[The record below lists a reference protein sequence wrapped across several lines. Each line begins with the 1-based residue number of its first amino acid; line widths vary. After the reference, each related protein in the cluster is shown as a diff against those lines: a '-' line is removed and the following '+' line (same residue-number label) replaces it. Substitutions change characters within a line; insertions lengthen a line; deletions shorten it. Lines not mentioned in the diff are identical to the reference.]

1 MPQQINDGT
10 NVVNPGTNTS
20 FPTTTTTT
28 TTTSGGGGSWY
39 PTDTAVTQPA
49 SSAKHTT
56 LMTKPWEQQQNGKR
70 EYVDRTR
77 TLTPADHMR
86 FDATGRPINT
96 KRVLMWNINDDDY
109 PSEEY
114 ALANSFQMT
123 SDPFDVALAQGF
135 QIEDVAEL
143 TYGDTTVYVVPWKKK
158 AIQSDVPLTAHGV
171 DMLHNPYHP
180 LVDVNTGLEMQ
191 SATIEDNPLN
201 VRVNLNNSS
210 GEPGNVR
217 QMTFRGSVTSLLD
230 GAAAAY
236 YQRLVLGQ
244 VELENII
251 VPKDRNYDDSS
262 WKARGGTK
270 FLDGTT
276 NETDPGVVFV
286 EPENE
291 FGSAA
296 TYASPKQ
303 TLSPLHPF
311 TRVHPE
317 IAHRALLT
325 SYNRTKLPIA
335 DIEHRKAFRHIFITR
350 PECYICCAPGSSP
363 SADSL
368 LSEQAMVD
376 EEFYASYQRFPHVS
390 QMLSPVYVCPT
401 PGGDPRANWNYLLT
415 NRVQGLS
422 VAATTLG
429 VRESYTPS
437 GSGIQIA
444 TGTTLTSLNGGTLDL
459 QFRDTKYMDVYE
471 MLRMWM
477 WYIHKRC
484 TGEFFPPFSGYQY
497 QNTWAHSAN
506 GNGTLNGYTCS
517 HPYDRA
523 LEYASSLFDIVVDET
538 GKNIIYWCKYY
549 GIFPIS
555 VTNPMLSND
564 KNAALTAEPLISTS
578 FRYQYKIENTYR
590 TLIEFNYNAGLDISN
605 GLTNTVDEDAAA
617 FMRSSCYF
625 GAGSMF
631 TGTPFIVAQKS
642 MKRNPLDPTTFVK
655 YVPQL
660 AFHLPRGIG
669 SIDYMNEGL
678 VYDREGGPSAKPTST
693 HQMRYVYG
701 TPPDIIGTLNESG
714 QKSHIDLT

>member
-1 MPQQINDGT
+1 MPQQNDGT
-10 NVVNPGTNTS
+10 NVVNPNVNTQ
-20 FPTTTTTT
+20 FTTTTTTT

-39 PTDTAVTQPA
+39 PTDTEITEPVP
-49 SSAKHTT
+49 SVKNKT
-56 LMTKPWEQQQNGKR
+56 LIAKPWEQGSTKAEPVN
-70 EYVDRTR
+70 RTR
-77 TLTPADHMR
+77 TLSPSDHML
-86 FDATGRPINT
+86 FDATGKPINK
-96 KRVLMWNINDDDY
+96 KRVLMWNIDKDNY

-123 SDPFDVALAQGF
+123 SDPFDVARAQGF
-135 QIEDVAEL
+135 NISDVAEL
-143 TYGDTTVYVVPWKKK
+143 RYGDTTVYVVPWKKH
-158 AIQSDVPLTAHGV
+158 AINSDVPIAAHGF
-171 DMLHNPYHP
+171 DMLHNPYYP
-180 LVDVNTGLEMQ
+180 QYSEVDGLEML
-191 SATIEDNPLN
+191 SATVEDNPLN
-201 VRVNLNNSS
+201 IRVNLNNSA
-210 GEPGNVR
+210 GTDTR
-217 QMTFRGSVTSLLD
+217 QMTFRGSATSLLD

-236 YQRLVLGQ
+236 YRRLVLGQ

-251 VPKDRNYDDSS
+251 VPKDRNYDDGA
-262 WKARGGTK
+262 WKVRGGTK

-276 NETDPGVVFV
+276 NETDPGVSFI

-291 FGSAA
+291 FGSSA

-325 SYNRTKLPIA
+325 SYNRNKLPIA

-363 SADSL
+363 SSDCD

-376 EEFYASYQRFPHVS
+376 EEFYSSYMRFPHVS
-390 QMLSPVYVCPT
+390 KMLSPVYICQT
-401 PGGDPRANWNYLLT
+401 PGGDPFANWNYLLS
-415 NRVQGLS
+415 NRVQGLGS
-422 VAATTLG
+422 AAISLG
-429 VRESYTPS
+429 VRESVTAATRGVQITP
-437 GSGIQIA
+437 
-444 TGTTLTSLNGGTLDL
+444 GTIVTSNNGGTLDL

-471 MLRMWM
+471 MIRMWI
-477 WYIHKRC
+477 WYIHKRT
-484 TGEFFPPFSGYQY
+484 TGEFFPPFNGYQY

-506 GNGTLNGYTCS
+506 GNGVINNYTCS

-523 LEYASSLFDIVVDET
+523 LEYAASLYDIVVDET

-555 VTNPMLSND
+555 LSNPMLAND
-564 KNAALTAEPLISTS
+564 KNVALTGEPLLSTS
-578 FRYQYKIENTYR
+578 FRYQYKLENVYR
-590 TLIEFNYNAGLDISN
+590 TLIEFNYNAGLNPSD
-605 GLTNTVDEDAAA
+605 GLKTNADEDAAA
-617 FMRSSCYF
+617 FIRSSCYF

-642 MKRNPLDPTTFVK
+642 LKRNPLDPTTFVK

-660 AFHLPRGIG
+660 AFHLPKGIG

-678 VYDREGGPSAKPTST
+678 VYDREGGTSGPSAKPTST
-693 HQMRYVYG
+693 HQQRYVYG
-701 TPPDIIGTLNESG
+701 TPPDIMATLNQSG
-714 QKSHIDLT
+714 QLSHIDIT